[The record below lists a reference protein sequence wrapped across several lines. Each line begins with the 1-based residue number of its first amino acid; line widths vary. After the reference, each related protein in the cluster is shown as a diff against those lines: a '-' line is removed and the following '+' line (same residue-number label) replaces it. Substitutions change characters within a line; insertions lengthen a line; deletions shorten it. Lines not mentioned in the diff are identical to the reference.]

1 MSEKDADV
9 NQLDLAQ
16 AFIERCRRGA
26 PASELATAFASTLQ
40 KLGFRFFACC
50 SHVDPLRPPRGAVVL
65 HNYPLEWMR
74 AFSELDFY
82 YVDPVFHHAGRSLT
96 PFFWDAA
103 EFRAELTAP
112 QQEIMQEARR
122 FGIEHGYTVPIHVP
136 RSLGAFRASCSV
148 VPGAAGV
155 EPASYLAVQL
165 MSGYLYAALSRDVEA
180 KPGNGSPRGLT
191 RRERQ
196 CLELAAQG
204 KSDWVAGRILGIS
217 ERTVHNHIEH
227 AKRRLG
233 VATRVQA
240 IVHALVSRQISFG
253 DVIRSTADADDE
265 ARRAGR
271 P

>member
-1 MSEKDADV
+1 V
-9 NQLDLAQ
+9 NQLDLANS
-16 AFIERCRRGA
+16 FIEQCRRGM
-26 PASELATAFASTLQ
+26 PAGELATVFQRALDGF
-40 KLGFRFFACC
+40 GFRFFSCS

-65 HNYPLEWMR
+65 HNYPAEWVR

-82 YVDPVFHHAGRSLT
+82 YVDPVFHYANRSLT

-112 QQEIMQEARR
+112 QLEIMEEARR
-122 FGIEHGYTVPIHVP
+122 FGIEHGYTVPIHAP
-136 RSLGAFRASCSV
+136 RPASAFRASCSV
-148 VPGAAGV
+148 VPDSAAV
-155 EPASYLAVQL
+155 ASDSYLAVQL
-165 MSGYLYAALSRDVEA
+165 MSCYMYSALSREA
-180 KPGNGSPRGLT
+180 ETTAGSVVPRGLT

-240 IVHALVSRQISFG
+240 IVHALVSRQIAFG
-253 DVIRSTADADDE
+253 DVIRSTADEDDE
-265 ARRAGR
+265 RRRASKS
-271 P
+271 

>member
-1 MSEKDADV
+1 M
-9 NQLDLAQ
+9 NQLDQ
-16 AFIERCRRGA
+16 AHSFIELCRGGA
-26 PASELATAFASTLQ
+26 PAGELAMAFQRTLQ
-40 KLGFRFFACC
+40 AFGFRFFSCC
-50 SHVDPLRPPRGAVVL
+50 SHVDLLRPPRGAVVL
-65 HNYPLEWMR
+65 HNYPAEWVR

-82 YVDPVFHHAGRSLT
+82 YVDPVFHYANRSLT
-96 PFFWDAA
+96 PFFWDAK

-112 QQEIMQEARR
+112 QLEIMEEARR
-122 FGIEHGYTVPIHVP
+122 FGIEHGYTVPIHAP

-148 VPGAAGV
+148 VPDSGEVAP
-155 EPASYLAVQL
+155 ESYVAVQL
-165 MSGYLYAALSRDVEA
+165 MACYMHAALSAEA
-180 KPGNGSPRGLT
+180 ETKPGACAQRGLT

-240 IVHALVSRQISFG
+240 IVHALVSRQIAFG
-253 DVIRSTADADDE
+253 DVIRSTAEQYD
-265 ARRAGR
+265 RPRQAGR
-271 P
+271 PHSAP